1 VGATPADTA
10 FYFWHNN
17 RLNIVTGDNAVKAFN
32 DSSGIPT
39 WQRFSD
45 ENGDDALDYDVRL
58 SEVASYWK
66 DSLTFN
72 QTMPR
77 FRDEDLPAK
86 VWLNRSKDPTSGWYA
101 DSIWTGIKAK
111 ENSRLKFVEVADSAS
126 AIVHIF
132 YTNANQENGINIR
145 FNNDTKGPYLSNF
158 DLNFAGPPG
167 SSFPAPKVYTP
178 YLAAHGISRAIT
190 LALLSSQYIKDLL
203 FNDVSL
209 RYDAGIRD
217 FGSKKEEIVSEV
229 HFRLERNP
237 KLLDYF
243 R

>member
-1 VGATPADTA
+1 
-10 FYFWHNN
+10 
-17 RLNIVTGDNAVKAFN
+17 
-32 DSSGIPT
+32 
-39 WQRFSD
+39 
-45 ENGDDALDYDVRL
+45 LDYLVRL
-58 SEVASYWK
+58 SEVADRGFAFLGLPDYVQV
-66 DSLTFN
+66 T
-72 QTMPR
+72 TR

-86 VWLNRSKDPTSGWYA
+86 VWLNRGKDPTSGWYA
-101 DSIWTGIKAK
+101 DSIWVGLKAK

-132 YTNANQENGINIR
+132 YTNVNHENGINIKY
-145 FNNDTKGPYLSNF
+145 DKDSKGPYLSNF
-158 DLNFAGPPG
+158 DLNFRGPPG
-167 SSFPAPKVYTP
+167 SPFPAPKVYTP
-178 YLAAHGISRAIT
+178 YLAAHGISRAII
-190 LALLSSQYIKDLL
+190 LATRVSSDYIKDIL
-203 FNDVSL
+203 FNDVSS